1 MSGSTELR
9 IVRRPIYNSVE
20 IRVKGLSVFFEVS
33 SRP

>member
-20 IRVKGLSVFFEVS
+20 ISVKELSALYILL
-33 SRP
+33 R

>member
-20 IRVKGLSVFFEVS
+20 ITVKELSFA
-33 SRP
+33 P